1 MNPVD
6 GSYYIFYD
14 GWHDDIVFKQET
26 LIDSEKH
33 FPIYY
38 IDLG

>member
-1 MNPVD
+1 MNPLD

-26 LIDSEKH
+26 LIEKH